1 MLVTASLTEY
11 GKRLIAKLIRG
22 KISIADYLRT
32 MGKFALSDDE
42 VVYNVYTPTISLVRQ
57 PREVGNIFDSKFHLV
72 TLYET
77 DEGDKR
83 DFMPMIVNVNIL
95 YETQYP
101 QNFIIEPQTAY
112 GVNRSYTLYIQP
124 NVFTIV
130 DSEDNDIDF
139 YPESGTNIFVA
150 VGRRFVLRSKPF
162 FTESDKINCKAIIIG
177 NDEGG
182 IWIFDI
188 VVTPSE
194 LTLYE
199 FRFPPQFVGVENIA
213 INVSAYDA
221 AQSAWFYEEYP
232 LNTF

>member
-11 GKRLIAKLIRG
+11 GQRLIAKLIRG

-57 PREVGNIFDSKFHLV
+57 AREVGNIFDSKFHLV

-77 DEGDKR
+77 DEGDRR

-112 GVNRSYTLYIQP
+112 GINRSYTLYIQP

-130 DSEDNDIDF
+130 DSEDNDVDF
-139 YPESGTNIFVA
+139 YPESGTNLFVA

-162 FTESDKINCKAIIIG
+162 FTESDKISCKAIILG

-199 FRFPPQFVGVENIA
+199 FRYPPQFIGIEDIY
-213 INVSAYDA
+213 ITISGYDA
-221 AQSAWFYEEYP
+221 AQEAQASEDYP